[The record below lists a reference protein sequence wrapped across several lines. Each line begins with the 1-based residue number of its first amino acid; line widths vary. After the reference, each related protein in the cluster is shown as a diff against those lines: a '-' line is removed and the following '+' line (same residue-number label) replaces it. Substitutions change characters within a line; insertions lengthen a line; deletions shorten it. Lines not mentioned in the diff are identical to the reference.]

1 MSSDGKVDRS
11 TWKSIQLIMQD
22 SQKFCE
28 TMNGHDWSKGVSDDI
43 LRTVISFFAPG
54 EEFPVSE
61 REEGCLKVQGKQQGE
76 IYSLLE
82 KIRNCFKLA

>member
-1 MSSDGKVDRS
+1 
-11 TWKSIQLIMQD
+11 MQD

-28 TMNGHDWSKGVSDDI
+28 MMNGYDWSTGVSEDI

-61 REEGCLKVQGKQQGE
+61 REEGSVKILGKVQGRVHTPFF
-76 IYSLLE
+76 
-82 KIRNCFKLA
+82 IRISFIRIARLKLV